1 MCCDIR
7 RHIFQRE
14 DRIIRPYPF
23 MVKRWFFAWRP
34 RKCLFNLTF
43 FWGKMSGQ
51 THAEDGVENMTSK
64 SGKRHTFT
72 KDGRIIT
79 HRCLSGFRDFE
90 FSIKQQTV
98 RRIWH
103 NCVYEIYVA
112 PLLGFIF
119 RTWRFR
125 YADPYLTKQTWK
137 AFWTVCMLDMS
148 RKFWLTQMIRDR
160 WMANNSEDCRLFL
173 NILSSFLA
181 RFECVW
187 WHNLDFAKQIIFKQ
201 LA

>member
-1 MCCDIR
+1 MQKTEWKHD
-7 RHIFQRE
+7 QQ
-14 DRIIRPYPF
+14 
-23 MVKRWFFAWRP
+23 V
-34 RKCLFNLTF
+34 
-43 FWGKMSGQ
+43 GQ
-51 THAEDGVENMTSK
+51 TAHV
-64 SGKRHTFT
+64 
-72 KDGRIIT
+72 
-79 HRCLSGFRDFE
+79 HRRRAHNYTQMPVSVSEIFK
-90 FSIKQQTV
+90 FSIKHQTV

-160 WMANNSEDCRLFL
+160 WMARQARNAIGYFRTTWVCFYFVLSACDGMNEIPRKKLFL
-173 NILSSFLA
+173 
-181 RFECVW
+181 
-187 WHNLDFAKQIIFKQ
+187 Q
-201 LA
+201 LT

>member
-1 MCCDIR
+1 
-7 RHIFQRE
+7 
-14 DRIIRPYPF
+14 

-72 KDGRIIT
+72 EDGRIIT
-79 HRCLSGFRDFE
+79 RRCLSGFRDFE
-90 FSIKQQTV
+90 FSIKHQTV

-137 AFWTVCMLDMS
+137 VFWTVCMWDML

-160 WMANNSEDCRLFL
+160 WMARQLGRLSAIFE
-173 NILSSFLA
+173 
-181 RFECVW
+181 RFELISCEVWVCLMKWLRFRGRNYFCV
-187 WHNLDFAKQIIFKQ
+187 DQMVAKVKALFISSLFQ
-201 LA
+201 